1 MSQMNA
7 SRNAVSPDQI
17 YFDIT
22 VSNFQSTTTQP
33 PVFYFN
39 EQRTSPFV
47 MNPEE
52 YYLSILRFTIETG
65 SLPVFIPSIQPL
77 QADRNLTI
85 YSTTLEWTSPVAPF
99 TLYTSGQT
107 FVNFIPQDAGVT
119 VPLPP
124 NQTDNGLQNNDSG
137 YYNYYNYTA
146 LIYIIDLA
154 MKAAFTALDAAVV
167 AGGEVLPTDYAPFI
181 DWDTTSSSAVLYGDI
196 EGYARNYTPTLPAL
210 PAPIR
215 IYWNAPLYG
224 LFPSFPAKYMGYS
237 STLNGK
243 NFLFEPAN
251 IGSAGLSTITP
262 EPPTVPTT
270 YRAVSV
276 YQDYSTVANF
286 CPIVAL
292 VFTSNTLPINP
303 NQVSTPLVFNN
314 QQQIVLGGNNSNTA
328 NIITDLVSDSGQY
341 KPNLVYNPT
350 SEYRLITL
358 YGNRPLYNID
368 LSVFWRTKTGALMPY
383 RINSGEAITMKV
395 AFLKKS
401 NYVSSPDTKSAPLK
415 M

>member
-1 MSQMNA
+1 MSQLNA
-7 SRNAVSPDQI
+7 SKNAVSPDQI

-77 QADRNLTI
+77 QANRNLTI
-85 YSTTLEWTSPVAPF
+85 YSTTLEWTSPATGVA
-99 TLYTSGQT
+99 YTSGET
-107 FVNFIPQDAGVT
+107 FVNFIPQDAGVS

-124 NQTDNGLQNNDSG
+124 SLTANGLQNNDSG
-137 YYNYYNYTA
+137 YYNYYNYSA
-146 LIYIIDLA
+146 LTYIIDLA
-154 MKAAFTALDAAVV
+154 MAAAFTALSALVV
-167 AGGEVLPTDYAPFI
+167 AGGEVLPSSFEPKLN
-181 DWDTTSSSAVLYGDI
+181 WDTTSNTAILYADV
-196 EGYARNYTPTLPAL
+196 EGYIVNNPAAL
-210 PAPIR
+210 PNPIR

-224 LFPSFPAKYMGYS
+224 LFPSFPCKYLGYGAN
-237 STLNGK
+237 LNGK
-243 NFLFEPAN
+243 NFLFEPVN
-251 IGSAGLSTITP
+251 IGSINLQPITP
-262 EPPTVPTT
+262 VPPTIPAT
-270 YRAVSV
+270 YNVVSV

-401 NYVSSPDTKSAPLK
+401 NYVSAPDTKSAPLK